1 MLMGGSSAW
10 AEDTTTEVSLSA
22 GTFSTDHITW
32 SIGDAIT
39 IQQLKGSSTNA
50 VNSSYIAKP
59 RVYKG
64 HILAFEASTG
74 YVIKSISIKCDGSY
88 IGNSM
93 TAGTEIVDNVVTDN
107 TTDVTRTWT
116 TTNGGT
122 HVVSN
127 TNGLSA
133 IYIQNVATSNVQLR
147 PTEITVTYASSG
159 DTPLVATTTT
169 IDATG
174 ITNTDVYVST
184 AAGSLSAT
192 VKDADN
198 IVISGAAVT
207 WSSSDTSVAT
217 IASDGTVTLVGVG
230 TTTITAS
237 YAGVTDEYQG
247 SHGTYELTVTS
258 SEPYVQPTEIEITPN
273 YTFWGKTG
281 QFSGSTYSE
290 LSGSQDNVTLEWS
303 RGNGSTYANTTAMR
317 FYKDNTL
324 TFTAPDGY
332 EIKSIE
338 LEVSGTYDD
347 LTFSPEGYDNETKT
361 WTGSSATVTMSRPST
376 ASSYA
381 TISKYTI
388 TLGTISTDPSIT
400 SNDVSIAYDA
410 TSGSIEYTINNEV
423 DGGSVSAAVTQ
434 GDWLTLGQETAS
446 PITFTCSA
454 NSETTART
462 ATVTLTYTYGEET
475 VSKNVNVTQAA
486 APVIYTTIPALFEAA
501 TSTSTPVN
509 VTFGNW
515 VVSGVNGNQLFV
527 TDGTYGF
534 IVYQS
539 KHGFE
544 EGNILSGTASC
555 NLVLYDGS
563 AELTGLT
570 STTSGLTV
578 ETGGNVTP
586 VATTIDAL
594 GAVNTGSVVTLSN
607 LTYDGTN
614 LSDGTNTIIPWNTL
628 HNGTYEDGKTYNI
641 TGVFVLHNND
651 KRILPRSAADIEEV
665 ETPIAVT
672 FSEEDTNDTKITD
685 NAENVVVATLTR
697 TLSNAYWSTFSVP
710 FNVTAD
716 QVTAALG
723 EGVELR
729 KFQGS
734 EGTVIKFQ
742 EATAIEAGYA
752 YLVKP
757 AETVTNPVFEGVTV
771 VNTIGEMDAD
781 DNDYGFVGAVI
792 KTKLAIDKT
801 ELFLGTDGKFYYPE
815 SDAVATMKGLRGYF
829 VVPAGA
835 EPSKLSVDVNGSGI
849 ATSINSMNIE
859 GMDNANVYNLQG
871 QRVNAPQKGLYIMNG
886 KKVIIK

>member
-1 MLMGGSSAW
+1 MYAQSDHSADYTGNVTLSTSGGTSASTCNVKINNTEYAGIKAGTGKVAGAVAITVPSGTKYLHLHVAGWNGETVSLSISPDTYSTVKTLSLTANNGISGNSPFTFSGDPSTSDYYKVITFSNALTQDIQFTFTATSGNRFVVWGVTSEEEGGSS
-10 AEDTTTEVSLSA
+10 
-22 GTFSTDHITW
+22 
-32 SIGDAIT
+32 
-39 IQQLKGSSTNA
+39 Q
-50 VNSSYIAKP
+50 
-59 RVYKG
+59 
-64 HILAFEASTG
+64 
-74 YVIKSISIKCDGSY
+74 
-88 IGNSM
+88 
-93 TAGTEIVDNVVTDN
+93 TA
-107 TTDVTRTWT
+107 
-116 TTNGGT
+116 
-122 HVVSN
+122 
-127 TNGLSA
+127 
-133 IYIQNVATSNVQLR
+133 
-147 PTEITVTYASSG
+147 
-159 DTPLVATTTT
+159 VATTTT
-169 IDATG
+169 IDYSG
-174 ITNTDVYVST
+174 ITNTDVYTGT
-184 AAGSLSAT
+184 AAGSLSAI

-198 IVISGAAVT
+198 NVISGAAVT

-273 YTFWGKTG
+273 FTFWGKTA
-281 QFSGSTYSE
+281 QFSGSTYNE
-290 LSGSQDNVTLEWS
+290 LSGSKDNVTLNWT
-303 RGNGSTYANTTAMR
+303 RGNGSMYANQNAMR

-347 LTFSPEGYDNETKT
+347 LTFSPEGYDNETTT
-361 WTGSSATVTMSRPST
+361 WTGSAATVTMSRPSN

-381 TISKYTI
+381 TISKFTI
-388 TLGTISTDPSIT
+388 TIGAASTDPSIAADNVNI
-400 SNDVSIAYDA
+400 SYDA

-434 GDWLTLGQETAS
+434 GDDWLTLGQETAS
-446 PITFTCSA
+446 PISFTCSA

-462 ATVTLTYTYGEET
+462 AKVTLTYTYNTNET
-475 VSKNVNVTQAA
+475 VTKDVTITQAA
-486 APVIYTTIPALFEAA
+486 APVIYTTIPDLFAAA

-515 VVSGVNGNQLFV
+515 VVTGVNGKQLFV

-539 KHGFE
+539 NHGFE

-614 LSDGTNTIIPWNTL
+614 LSDGTNTIIPWTTL
-628 HNGTYEDGKTYNI
+628 YTGTFDNGKTYNV

-672 FSEEDTNDTKITD
+672 FSEEDTDDTKITH

-729 KFQGS
+729 MFQGS

-742 EATAIEAGYA
+742 EATGIEAGHA

-757 AETVTNPVFEGVTV
+757 AATVKNPVFEGVTV